1 MILPVIPRAAFF
13 ASFILLTLTISAQE
27 GDTTASVQEISGITL
42 SYNNAPLQQVLA
54 QLSRRAGREVVARGT
69 LAQQRVT
76 VITRDR
82 SLEDVVQMISNQLTD
97 AVVYQPKG
105 PAGAIEIWDKASY
118 TAQVL
123 PTMVRQKVF
132 VPRDITA
139 EDAYKAIQTVLT
151 PAIGSAA
158 FDPRSNKLIV
168 TDLPEVLAL
177 IQNLVEQIDVGFVT
191 RVFYIRRNDVE
202 EIAAKLAALKS
213 PAAPEPDV
221 DVKTHQIIVRDRL
234 ENLRKM
240 ELLVETLDGGGSR
253 QMRTYPLTAPGGT
266 VNVPQAYPREPSR
279 PAQEPGR
286 RGRQL

>member
-1 MILPVIPRAAFF
+1 MVFRHVRQLILCGLLILVMIPVF
-13 ASFILLTLTISAQE
+13 AQE
-27 GDTTASVQEISGITL
+27 SATTAPLEMGAGITL
-42 SYNNAPLQQVLA
+42 SYSNVPLQQVLA
-54 QLSRRAGREVVARGT
+54 QLSRRAGREVVARGPI
-69 LAQQRVT
+69 AQQRVT
-76 VITRDR
+76 VIARDR
-82 SLEDVVQMISNQLTD
+82 SLMEVVQLIRNQLQD

-105 PAGAIEIWDKASY
+105 PEGAIEIWDKASY
-118 TAQVL
+118 NAQVL

-132 VPRDITA
+132 LPREITA

-151 PAIGSAA
+151 PGIGSAA

-202 EIAAKLAALKS
+202 EIAARLAALKS

-221 DVKTHQIIVRDRL
+221 DVKTHQIVVRDRL

-253 QMRTYPLTAPGGT
+253 QMKAYPLTGG
-266 VNVPQAYPREPSR
+266 
-279 PAQEPGR
+279 QEAGR
-286 RGRQL
+286 RGRKL